1 MYKYAF
7 GVVVDLPLF
16 ICCSLEK
23 RLHSLF
29 SVIFL
34 CFLRSFSLNLFLSL
48 SLSHRS
54 KSVARRR
61 LSTPSFSLCLSH
73 KHSVFFSSFPLPSSL
88 HRCYGKSVCVCVLLL
103 LVIYL
108 YSTRNVCMVYTHRKH
123 TSHITR
129 IAYSTHDIHIT
140 HSDDYYRNRYPDTGI
155 HQDSWSCAM
164 RVYTISHLNGYLSSI
179 LVYAKKQSFS
189 VNGCQSGSGRHTHT
203 HAHAR
208 QHHQ

>member
-34 CFLRSFSLNLFLSL
+34 CFLRSL
-48 SLSHRS
+48 SLSHRL

-61 LSTPSFSLCLSH
+61 SSTPSFSLCLSH

-88 HRCYGKSVCVCVLLL
+88 HRSYGKSVCVSVLLL

-140 HSDDYYRNRYPDTGI
+140 HSDDYYE
-155 HQDSWSCAM
+155 
-164 RVYTISHLNGYLSSI
+164 L
-179 LVYAKKQSFS
+179 
-189 VNGCQSGSGRHTHT
+189 
-203 HAHAR
+203 
-208 QHHQ
+208 